1 MYHFLYRLHELTRS
15 RVLVSAR
22 FTVNP
27 AVTGSSPCFSQKLFR
42 AIFFGTVRLSI
53 FFGTVRLFF
62 DIFLSPKGPPFKFFD
77 ILQQTEVSKSP
88 KGPPFLVFRH
98 YETVSKISFFVFFR
112 KFFQTIFIF
121 FKCLQRVPLNF
132 FDILQQTEVS
142 KSPKGSPSS
151 FRHCETVSKFSFF
164 VFFSKNF
171 LKKIFR
177 KFLSPK
183 SPPFIFFDI
192 LQQTGFSKFRKSPPL
207 TNFKNCGFLSLR
219 YSADFRRSRLV
230 ISISY

>member
-1 MYHFLYRLHELTRS
+1 MYHFLYRLHVLTRS

-62 DIFLSPKGPPFKFFD
+62 EFFLSPKGPPFKFFD

-88 KGPPFLVFRH
+88 KGPPFLV
-98 YETVSKISFFVFFR
+98 
-112 KFFQTIFIF
+112 
-121 FKCLQRVPLNF
+121 
-132 FDILQQTEVS
+132 
-142 KSPKGSPSS
+142 

-183 SPPFIFFDI
+183 SPPFIFLIFCNRLDF
-192 LQQTGFSKFRKSPPL
+192 QKFERVHL
-207 TNFKNCGFLSLR
+207 
-219 YSADFRRSRLV
+219 
-230 ISISY
+230 